1 VPIFF
6 GNKHV
11 VRMSD
16 ANGRHGNSADLFD
29 ARHGVS
35 GRAGVLLPD
44 GPQIDPLKIVFEQ
57 PDDFD
62 GWRDAAREMI
72 GAGVPPMS
80 VVWQIAGD
88 AGELFGAEGTPPP
101 PAGGP
106 PMFSVP
112 KPFIDLAK
120 AVVCHSDPQRF
131 ALLYAILWKLK
142 TNRRALED
150 RADPLVDR
158 LERLAKEVRR
168 DAHKMHAFVRFREV
182 AEGENTRF
190 VAFFEPEHH
199 IVRREA
205 GFFVRRFA
213 NMRWSILTPELSIH
227 WDGEA
232 LTEGPGATRAEAPDG
247 DPLEETW
254 RTYYASIFNPARLK
268 VGAMLKEMPK
278 KYWRNMP
285 ETSLVAPLIA
295 GARARELEMIER
307 SAASQGRDTAVA
319 AERQLEP
326 GGNLRASWE
335 ALLAEARQ
343 CTRCDLYKC
352 GTQTVFG
359 EGPLNPRIFF
369 VGEQPGDQEDLAGR
383 PFIGPAGQLFDAALE
398 KAGIDRTETYVTNAV
413 KHFKFVLRGKKRIHS
428 RPDTGEIDACRW
440 WQEQERALIRPP
452 LTVAL
457 GATAARSLT
466 GKTVTI
472 SRAREAPLVLADGS
486 ECWVTVHPSFLLRIP
501 EEDRRLEERARFVED
516 LRRIRARSEEL
527 AA

>member
-1 VPIFF
+1 
-6 GNKHV
+6 
-11 VRMSD
+11 MSD
-16 ANGRHGNSADLFD
+16 ANGRCGDPADLFD
-29 ARHGVS
+29 PRHGLS
-35 GRAGVLLPD
+35 GQAGVLLPD
-44 GPQIDPLKIVFEQ
+44 GPQLDPLKITLDQ

-62 GWRDAAREMI
+62 GWREAARELVM
-72 GAGVPPMS
+72 AGVPPMG
-80 VVWQIAGD
+80 VVWQVAGD
-88 AGELFGAEGTPPP
+88 DGELFGSEGALP
-101 PAGGP
+101 PASGGA

-112 KPFIDLAK
+112 KSFVDLAK
-120 AVVCHSDPQRF
+120 AAICHSDSQRF
-131 ALLYAILWKLK
+131 ALLYSLLWKLK
-142 TNRRALED
+142 GNRRALED

-158 LERLAKEVRR
+158 LEKLAKEVRR

-182 AEGENTRF
+182 DEDGGTRF
-190 VAFFEPEHH
+190 VAFFEPDHH

-227 WDGEA
+227 WDPASET
-232 LTEGPGATRAEAPDG
+232 LSEGPGASKADAPDG

-254 RTYYASIFNPARLK
+254 RTYYSSIFNPARLK
-268 VGAMLKEMPK
+268 IKAMLKEMPK

-285 ETSLVAPLIA
+285 ETQLVAPLIA

-307 SAASQGRDTAVA
+307 AQFAPR
-319 AERQLEP
+319 P
-326 GGNLRASWE
+326 GGNIETAWAALRDE
-335 ALLAEARQ
+335 AMG
-343 CTRCDLYKC
+343 CTRCDLYRC

-359 EGPLNPRIFF
+359 EGPLDARIFF

-383 PFIGPAGQLFDAALE
+383 PFVGPAGQLFDAALE
-398 KAGIDRTETYVTNAV
+398 KAGIDRSTTYVTNAV

-428 RPDTGEIDACRW
+428 KPDTAEIDACRW
-440 WQEQERALIRPP
+440 WQEQERAIIRPP

-466 GKTVTI
+466 GKTLTI
-472 SRAREAPLVLADGS
+472 SKAREAPLRLADGS

-501 EEDRRLEERARFVED
+501 EEDRRHEERAKFVDD
-516 LRRIRARSEEL
+516 LKRIRERSEEL